1 MSDNHHLLSKSPI
14 SALEKI
20 PKIAAWLNIDDPC
33 PPDPVKTYRSSTT
46 SNSFPTIATDTSENT
61 LGYLKFESFR
71 SCTLRNNGIELLRPY
86 TTLPDWVQEHIDQ
99 VNSVEGDDIPV
110 DIDIDSLYRNYVGLS
125 TDRVY
130 CLFEALDLRRRCW
143 TDDSLVPEENIYPLR
158 Y

>member
-99 VNSVEGDDIPV
+99 VNSVEGDDIPTITRILAGIEKWKA
-110 DIDIDSLYRNYVGLS
+110 DGYPRHENQPIG
-125 TDRVY
+125 
-130 CLFEALDLRRRCW
+130 RRGRE
-143 TDDSLVPEENIYPLR
+143 DDQDEDEDEDEDEGEDEDY
-158 Y
+158 